1 MQIGMTKKIQSMSN
15 IVEYTRQLPFQPEQK
30 MFKAK
35 WRNQEYHSDNIVNI
49 EEWLQDKI
57 DNVDYYDRLDVVQDK
72 AINSFFDGT
81 NTSKD

>member
-1 MQIGMTKKIQSMSN
+1 MKSMSD
-15 IVEYTRQLPFQPEQK
+15 IIEYTRKLPFQPEQK

-35 WRNQEYHSDNIVNI
+35 WRNQEYHSNDRVNI

-57 DNVDYYDRLDVVQDK
+57 DNVDYYDRLEVAQDK
-72 AINSFFDGT
+72 AINSFFEGT

>member
-1 MQIGMTKKIQSMSN
+1 
-15 IVEYTRQLPFQPEQK
+15 

-35 WRNQEYHSDNIVNI
+35 WRNQEYHSNNIVNI

-57 DNVDYYDRLDVVQDK
+57 DNVDYYDRLEVAQDK

-81 NTSKD
+81 TSKD

>member
-1 MQIGMTKKIQSMSN
+1 MKSMSD
-15 IVEYTRQLPFQPEQK
+15 IIEYARKLPFQPEQK

-35 WRNQEYHSDNIVNI
+35 WRNQEYHSNDRVNI

-57 DNVDYYDRLDVVQDK
+57 DNIGYYDRLEVAQDK

>member
-15 IVEYTRQLPFQPEQK
+15 IVEYTRKLPFQPEQK

-57 DNVDYYDRLDVVQDK
+57 DNVDYYDRLEVAQDK
-72 AINSFFDGT
+72 AMTSFIEET
-81 NTSKD
+81 TSKY

>member
-1 MQIGMTKKIQSMSN
+1 MSD
-15 IVEYTRQLPFQPEQK
+15 IVEYTRKLPFQPEQK

-35 WRNQEYHSDNIVNI
+35 WRNQEYHSNDRVNI

-57 DNVDYYDRLDVVQDK
+57 DNVDYYDRLEVAQDK

>member
-15 IVEYTRQLPFQPEQK
+15 IVEYTRKLPFQPEQK

-35 WRNQEYHSDNIVNI
+35 WRNQEYHSDNVVNI

-57 DNVDYYDRLDVVQDK
+57 DNVDYYDRLDVAQHK